1 MDLIK
6 DKKTEKL
13 KKKEILEVERLRIKK
28 VHNF

>member
-6 DKKTEKL
+6 NKKTEKL

>member
-1 MDLIK
+1 MNLIK
-6 DKKTEKL
+6 NKKTEKL

>member
-1 MDLIK
+1 MNLIK
-6 DKKTEKL
+6 NKKTERL